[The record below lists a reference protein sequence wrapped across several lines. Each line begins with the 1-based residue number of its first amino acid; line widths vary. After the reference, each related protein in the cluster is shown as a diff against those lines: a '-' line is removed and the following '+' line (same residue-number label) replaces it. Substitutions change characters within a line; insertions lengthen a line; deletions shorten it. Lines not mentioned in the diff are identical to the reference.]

1 MVVPEAGR
9 VNGTYHAAQTLKER
23 VRRTRLLIGIGA
35 VLSLLAGLNVVLINA
50 DMTRI
55 EQGGPQRLAL
65 AGGGIAHFVPSILLN
80 LPQANRSANTV
91 SVALADDPRHS
102 LPFVDDKRALERWV
116 ALTGFSLATLFI
128 GLENRI
134 PLTTAGPRSPTG
146 TDLSRLLIL
155 LSLSYGALSIF
166 ENG

>member
-35 VLSLLAGLNVVLINA
+35 VLSALAGLNVVLINA
-50 DMTRI
+50 DMRPDRTGRPAAPRTRGRGI
-55 EQGGPQRLAL
+55 E
-65 AGGGIAHFVPSILLN
+65 HFVPSILLN

-91 SVALADDPRHS
+91 SAVLADDPRHS
-102 LPFVDDKRALERWV
+102 LPFVEDKRALERWV

-134 PLTTAGPRSPTG
+134 PVTTAGPRPPTG

-166 ENG
+166 EGG

>member
-23 VRRTRLLIGIGA
+23 VRRTRLLIGTGA
-35 VLSLLAGLNVVLINA
+35 LISALAGLNVVLINA
-50 DMTRI
+50 DMSRI
-55 EQGGPQRLAL
+55 EQAGPQRLAL
-65 AGGGIAHFVPSILLN
+65 AGGGIEHFVPSILLN

-91 SVALADDPRHS
+91 SAVLADDPRHS
-102 LPFVDDKRALERWV
+102 LPFVEDKRALERWV

-134 PLTTAGPRSPTG
+134 PVTTTGPRSPTG

-166 ENG
+166 ESG